1 MPKSTR
7 SRSAS
12 PARALLSTKK
22 RAAVTPANSRQ
33 QAAKAEGKAR
43 ANATDVAILK
53 TQILELQA
61 ELAISRSREQR
72 QLQPGN
78 PPGIQASA
86 HGPSPTL
93 PEDATVVRCTINTIF
108 IFIKTPLHHVLVSV
122 K

>member
-33 QAAKAEGKAR
+33 QAAKAEGKAH
-43 ANATDVAILK
+43 ATDVAILK

-108 IFIKTPLHHVLVSV
+108 IFIKTPLSSFP
-122 K
+122 

>member
-33 QAAKAEGKAR
+33 QAAKAEGK

>member
-33 QAAKAEGKAR
+33 QAAKAEGKAP

-108 IFIKTPLHHVLVSV
+108 IFIKTPYVLVSV

>member
-33 QAAKAEGKAR
+33 QAAKAEGKAL
-43 ANATDVAILK
+43 LK

-108 IFIKTPLHHVLVSV
+108 IFIKLHCIMSSFP
-122 K
+122 

>member
-33 QAAKAEGKAR
+33 QGKAL
-43 ANATDVAILK
+43 VAILK

>member
-33 QAAKAEGKAR
+33 QAAKAEGKAP
-43 ANATDVAILK
+43 TDVAILK

>member
-33 QAAKAEGKAR
+33 QAAKAEG
-43 ANATDVAILK
+43 TDVAILK